1 MSGNIHPT
9 AVIDAA
15 AKVAENVR
23 IGPYC
28 VVGPDV
34 EIGSGTVLGAHCV
47 VDGRTVIGQ
56 DNTFYRFCSVGGMP
70 QDKKYGGEPTRLEIG
85 DRNMFREFVTLN
97 TGTVQD
103 VGVTRIGSD
112 NWIMA
117 YVHVAHDCQIGSHTI
132 LANGVQMGGHVH
144 IGDWAIVGGLAAV
157 HQFGKVGAHAMVGGS
172 SALHM
177 DVPPYVMGS
186 GNPCVPVGVNV
197 EGLKRRGFSPEAISA
212 LRDAYK
218 TLYRRGL
225 SLDEARAHL
234 VQRQSEDEK
243 SAAALQVLLDF
254 LAASTRGIIRP

>member
-15 AKVAENVR
+15 AKIADNVR

-47 VDGRTVIGQ
+47 VDGHTVIGQ

-70 QDKKYGGEPTRLEIG
+70 QDKKYDGEPTRIEIG

-117 YVHVAHDCQIGSHTI
+117 YVHIAHDCQIGSHTI

-234 VQRQSEDEK
+234 TQRQSEDEK
-243 SAAALQVLLDF
+243 AAAALQVLLDF
-254 LAASTRGIIRP
+254 LATSTRGIIRP